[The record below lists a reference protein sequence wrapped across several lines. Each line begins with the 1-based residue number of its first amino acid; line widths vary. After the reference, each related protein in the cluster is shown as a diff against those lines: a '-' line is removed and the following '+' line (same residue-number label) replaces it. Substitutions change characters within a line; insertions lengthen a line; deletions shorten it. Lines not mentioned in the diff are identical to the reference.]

1 MKTLANA
8 LGIACFLVLLIQLA
22 YDARFAMRA
31 RFKAEMRA
39 RNRRIRARM
48 LQTRNIANLN

>member
-1 MKTLANA
+1 MESFANG
-8 LGIACFLVLLIQLA
+8 LGIACFLVLLMQLA
-22 YDARFAMRA
+22 YDVRYSLRA
-31 RFKAEMRA
+31 RFKAELRA

>member
-1 MKTLANA
+1 MEAFANVLGLAC
-8 LGIACFLVLLIQLA
+8 LIVLLIQFA
-22 YDARFAMRA
+22 YDARFAIRA
-31 RFKAEMRA
+31 RFKAELRA